1 MSGTKVTWLNT
12 PWPVALAANSDVCT
26 SHQLSAGDIF
36 GDINDDNDDNV
47 HDDEDD
53 NDHDNKVDDD
63 NSDKFY
69 LVTTLLPG

>member
-1 MSGTKVTWLNT
+1 MCLLTKVTWLNT

-36 GDINDDNDDNV
+36 GDDINDDI
-47 HDDEDD
+47 
-53 NDHDNKVDDD
+53 DHDNKVDDD
-63 NSDKFY
+63 NKDKFY